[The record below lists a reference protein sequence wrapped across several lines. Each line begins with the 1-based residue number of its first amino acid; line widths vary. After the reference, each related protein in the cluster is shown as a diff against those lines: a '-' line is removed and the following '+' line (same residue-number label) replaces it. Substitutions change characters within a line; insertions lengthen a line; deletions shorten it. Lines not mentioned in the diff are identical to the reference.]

1 MVATLRELNK
11 SFCPIMEK
19 EIVRPNPLLEKMS
32 CKLNLPAN
40 ALELAMRDVVKKRN
54 PGRREINAGLSILA
68 SLKLD
73 LEAKVRSL

>member
-1 MVATLRELNK
+1 MCGSLLLGNTSHMETEIIRSKAVKRE
-11 SFCPIMEK
+11 EK
-19 EIVRPNPLLEKMS
+19 IS
-32 CKLNLPAN
+32 LPAN
-40 ALELAMRDVVKKRN
+40 ALELAMRDVVKNRN